1 MKRFIIDWL
10 SDNMGPRR
18 FYSNKERLRVDVCP
32 LNKFKQFKTDI
43 ENTFSDVPGIYILM
57 GNDEQGVKAYIGESD
72 NLNGRVTEH
81 TMGKKH
87 DYTDTIALIHSYT
100 DSNLS
105 KDEMHFLEK
114 ELIKVF
120 EGSSFNVQNGNRG
133 QGKKIS
139 GTDKMILLEDLEFIL
154 TGLNSLSIDINNNF
168 IVEAVN
174 ESMQPTYGSDR
185 GDVSVYCEVKNSG
198 VRIQGTLHPNNT
210 ITIFKNQMIVT
221 TSASSGESRKENIS
235 AMNFFEKQEG
245 VVIEGDIDSY
255 KITLNK
261 DVTFRS
267 PSGAATTL
275 KGGANNGWKS
285 WIDVKTNKEI
295 DIYRK

>member
-1 MKRFIIDWL
+1 
-10 SDNMGPRR
+10 
-18 FYSNKERLRVDVCP
+18 
-32 LNKFKQFKTDI
+32 
-43 ENTFSDVPGIYILM
+43 
-57 GNDEQGVKAYIGESD
+57 
-72 NLNGRVTEH
+72 
-81 TMGKKH
+81 
-87 DYTDTIALIHSYT
+87 
-100 DSNLS
+100 
-105 KDEMHFLEK
+105 
-114 ELIKVF
+114 
-120 EGSSFNVQNGNRG
+120 
-133 QGKKIS
+133 
-139 GTDKMILLEDLEFIL
+139 MILLEDLEFIL

-210 ITIFKNQMIVT
+210 ITIFKNQMIAT